1 MSETSLKKS
10 IFAKIRNN
18 FIAGV
23 VVLIP
28 IGITLYLTLFIIR
41 ISSKVIPKE
50 INPNNYL
57 PFDIPGVEILIA
69 LIIIT
74 LIGWLSLSF
83 LGKKFFELFN
93 NILKKIPILRTIYSA
108 IGQMTQSFTSTGKD
122 KKSVVLVEYPK
133 KGSWAVGFATKENEG
148 EISKKINKQ
157 MINVFVP
164 TTPNPTSGFLLMYPK
179 DEVIYLDMSFEE
191 ASKFIVSAGTSDPSN
206 ETKSFK
212 ISALSYIFNK
222 GI

>member
-1 MSETSLKKS
+1 MSKPTLKKS

-69 LIIIT
+69 LVIIT
-74 LIGWLSLSF
+74 FIGWLSLSF

-93 NILKKIPILRTIYSA
+93 NLLKKIPILRTIYSA
-108 IGQMTQSFTSTGKD
+108 IGQMTESFTKTDNKQ
-122 KKSVVLVEYPK
+122 KSVVLLEYPR
-133 KGSWAVGFATKENEG
+133 KGVWAVGFATRENEG
-148 EISKKINKQ
+148 LIKEKLKEDL
-157 MINVFVP
+157 INVFVP
-164 TTPNPTSGFLLMYPK
+164 TTPNPTSGFLLLVPK
-179 DEVIYLDMSFEE
+179 KDLIFLDISFEQ
-191 ASKFIVSAGTSDPSN
+191 ASKFIVSAGTTN
-206 ETKSFK
+206 
-212 ISALSYIFNK
+212 IN
-222 GI
+222 

>member
-1 MSETSLKKS
+1 MPEKSIKKS
-10 IFAKIRNN
+10 IFTKIRNN

-57 PFDIPGVEILIA
+57 PFDIPGVEILTA
-69 LIIIT
+69 LVIIT

-108 IGQMTQSFTSTGKD
+108 IGQMTESFTKTDNKQ
-122 KKSVVLVEYPK
+122 KSVVLLEYPR
-133 KGSWAVGFATKENEG
+133 KGVWAVGFATKENEG
-148 EISKKINKQ
+148 LIKEKIKEDL
-157 MINVFVP
+157 INVFVP
-164 TTPNPTSGFLLMYPK
+164 TTPNPTSGFLLLVPK
-179 DEVIYLDMSFEE
+179 KDLIFLDISFEQ
-191 ASKFIVSAGTSDPSN
+191 ASKFIVSAGTTN
-206 ETKSFK
+206 
-212 ISALSYIFNK
+212 IN
-222 GI
+222 